1 MLTFLQI
8 FFIITWVINLY
19 TILQRLIDLEKYG
32 KAFAVNLLSQ
42 MLKKY
47 NPAMFVLLPIRD
59 QVQLKMILRLLFLH
73 LGKGGLCILTLL
85 DTGQLEA

>member
-47 NPAMFVLLPIRD
+47 NPVMFVLLTIRD

-73 LGKGGLCILTLL
+73 LGKGGCVF
-85 DTGQLEA
+85 